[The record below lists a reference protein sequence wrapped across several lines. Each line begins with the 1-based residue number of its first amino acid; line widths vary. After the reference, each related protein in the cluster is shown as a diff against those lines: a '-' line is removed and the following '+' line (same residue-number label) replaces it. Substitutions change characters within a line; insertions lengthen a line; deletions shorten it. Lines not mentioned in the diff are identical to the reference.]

1 MDHGGRGIEEIKRG
15 ASISDEENDDSRGKR
30 RKEKER
36 SKRKNGVK
44 WWSSGASYLFS
55 LCHALASSSTPPRI
69 WPSAPLSRH
78 SFFAHHSLS
87 LSLLFLHARKLLR
100 STLRRSRKNRFSSS
114 WITGKRMENRGNDW
128 YYEIEIG
135 SRRGEDARYS
145 CKINF
150 AWHHFASVFLDAI
163 FRYLVRNTRLNPFR
177 GYTWDISFKRMRSI
191 VDT

>member
-15 ASISDEENDDSRGKR
+15 ASISDEENDGGKR

-177 GYTWDISFKRMRSI
+177 GYII
-191 VDT
+191 